1 MKRVLVVEDDF
12 IIQMFIEKV
21 VQDLGW
27 NLIGTASRSDEA
39 LSLLENNSLDMVM
52 MDIGIDG
59 DKDGVE
65 TVIEMKKKNEDV
77 KVVFVTGNADEFT
90 MDRAKETNP
99 LGFVF
104 KPIDE
109 DKLKAELLRFGDML

>member
-21 VQDLGW
+21 IQDLEW
-27 NLIGTASRSDEA
+27 NLIGTASRSDQA
-39 LSLLENNSLDMVM
+39 LDLLGSNPVDIIM

-65 TVIEMKKKNEDV
+65 TVVEIRKKMPDV

-109 DKLKAELLRFGDML
+109 DKLKAEMLRFGSMP

>member
-21 VQDLGW
+21 IQDLEW
-27 NLIGTASRSDEA
+27 NLIGTASRSDQA
-39 LSLLENNSLDMVM
+39 LDLLENNPVDIIM

-65 TVIEMKKKNEDV
+65 TVVEIRKKMPDV

-109 DKLKAELLRFGDML
+109 DKLKAEMLRFGSMS